1 MRPTRAIDY
10 FILSVIAL
18 ASVLLVAYSR
28 DVSWALWPQI
38 LLFLA
43 LIVLPSYLHAQ
54 DPAGG
59 VVSSTALLFY
69 VAIYVFTPI
78 TTFVVVA
85 LGYAIGNT
93 FPRRWVT
100 WRVCFNGAQMGLSA
114 LIGSVVYRLLGGD
127 IASTDLARQ
136 VIPTVLGPVAHQMA
150 NNFFVAFPISQ
161 MRGTGLARTWL
172 SFIQEILWS
181 NLLSIPTAALIA
193 MLYTRVH
200 HGYVLIFLFSLPF
213 QRWAMRLYLSSRSTY
228 TRVIEALVTAG
239 ELSLPRT
246 RGHAR
251 RVADLT
257 VAIGRRMG
265 MIERDVESFE
275 FAALL
280 HDVGMIG
287 LDSEI
292 MSESA
297 YTKSQELIVAH
308 SNAGAD
314 IVAELPR
321 RGISEMVRDHHVPF
335 NAQRPIR
342 HSRREGLYIG
352 ARIIALA
359 EDVDSRL
366 HGLFPYREPQGLS
379 VVIEA
384 IVDDRGKRFDPSVVD
399 AFLSA
404 LKDMQGSGTEDA
416 EAEQGRLEN
425 LAHNEG

>member
-1 MRPTRAIDY
+1 
-10 FILSVIAL
+10 
-18 ASVLLVAYSR
+18 
-28 DVSWALWPQI
+28 
-38 LLFLA
+38 
-43 LIVLPSYLHAQ
+43 
-54 DPAGG
+54 
-59 VVSSTALLFY
+59 
-69 VAIYVFTPI
+69 
-78 TTFVVVA
+78 
-85 LGYAIGNT
+85 
-93 FPRRWVT
+93 
-100 WRVCFNGAQMGLSA
+100 
-114 LIGSVVYRLLGGD
+114 
-127 IASTDLARQ
+127 
-136 VIPTVLGPVAHQMA
+136 
-150 NNFFVAFPISQ
+150 
-161 MRGTGLARTWL
+161 
-172 SFIQEILWS
+172 
-181 NLLSIPTAALIA
+181 
-193 MLYTRVH
+193 
-200 HGYVLIFLFSLPF
+200 
-213 QRWAMRLYLSSRSTY
+213 
-228 TRVIEALVTAG
+228 
-239 ELSLPRT
+239 
-246 RGHAR
+246 
-251 RVADLT
+251 
-257 VAIGRRMG
+257 